1 MPTDEITMIAR
12 IALASVLGFLVGLER
27 ERHGRAAGLRTCIL
41 VCSASALMMSLSLHL
56 AQIFSAGGSESI
68 FRLDPARLPSYAV
81 AGMGFLGAGAIIQ
94 GRSSARGITTGAAMW
109 GCTGVGL
116 AVGAGLYWPA
126 VVTVILTLAALV
138 LLRVLARKMTREM
151 AVSLVVESSNSGVD
165 DKVRELLSQHKAR
178 LHFVGRKRCLADN
191 DTTFRYAITILN
203 GGDWAEML
211 ERLEEIPGVICYS
224 WDHAEVP

>member
-1 MPTDEITMIAR
+1 MPTDELTMIAR
-12 IALASVLGFLVGLER
+12 IALAGVLGLLVGLER

-41 VCSASALMMSLSLHL
+41 VCSASALIMSLSLHL
-56 AQIFSAGGSESI
+56 AQMFSPDGGESI

-126 VVTVILTLAALV
+126 VVTVALTLAALIF
-138 LLRVLARKMTREM
+138 LRIPARRLVRELP
-151 AVSLVVESSNSGVD
+151 VTLVVESTDPKAD
-165 DKVRELLSQHKAR
+165 DKVRELLSEYKVR
-178 LHFVGRKRCLADN
+178 LHFVGRERRLLDN
-191 DTTFRYAITILN
+191 DTTLRYAITIYT
-203 GGDWAEML
+203 GRRWVEML
-211 ERLEEIPGVICYS
+211 DRLEKIPGVIRYS
-224 WDHAEVP
+224 WRQAEVP